1 MKKILFFAVLGAL
14 GTTLFTSCSNEDA
27 LNPEPNNKDIAAD
40 YAAAF
45 KAKFGETTT
54 FNTVKSVDVT
64 AQIPDGTGSYTL
76 RVYDGYP
83 SAKSGAQMIGK
94 FENLQPGSTIVKK
107 VNCPGNAERLFFT
120 AEKNGLSMVSNCAVK
135 NNKVVARFND
145 EGESYSGIE
154 GTFNLEWSPEYAQFA
169 KAFYDGLPNALTSIA
184 GLFNEGDDH
193 RDASADAY
201 FFFNEDNEV
210 VFYPIFMCEEFEDEV
225 GYFIYDTNNNEIVE
239 EGILIDN
246 TQATNFLWEG
256 TVDGPSSVYPKY
268 QDAQGVSFKR
278 GNGYMYS
285 QPYIV
290 TVPEGFDSEGLVVGI
305 TISNDARTKDG
316 QRTKSGMNGN
326 KFYSIS
332 SLNPLNNSEEPQ
344 NIQVAVYAAGKI
356 EIQNETADGVTTT
369 TGTFG
374 LVGIEDNI
382 LDYPADHNDAK
393 FNSDWDM
400 NDIVLYTEATQ
411 ATSIEFEKPAKYFVA
426 FEDLGGTYDFDFND
440 VVLEIDYVSG
450 WEIGSVKCLAAGG
463 TLPVEVFY
471 DGEAYDMTPRGQ
483 DDAVSIWGEIH
494 DAFGEDVTTVINTIP
509 EGMNV
514 KNLNSATCEPLN
526 AVFFFG
532 EDFLIQDD
540 GIPFYLVVDGKFG
553 QKRIAAKGPDGTP
566 QAIVIGTTWTRYP
579 GTWDEEQNYVEG
591 EKVTD
596 PEFTYWQWPI
606 ECVDVEAAYP
616 DIKTWITNPDN
627 LGWLQT
633 GVSSN
638 LY

>member
-27 LNPEPNNKDIAAD
+27 LTPEPNNKDIAAD
-40 YAAAF
+40 YASAF

-54 FNTVKSVDVT
+54 FNTVKSVNVT
-64 AQIPDGTGSYTL
+64 AQIPQGKGNYTL

-83 SAKSGAQMIGK
+83 SAKTGAQMIGK
-94 FENLQPGSTIVKK
+94 YENLSAGSTLNKI

-120 AEKNGLSMVSNCAVK
+120 VEKNGVSLVSNCAVK
-135 NNKVVARFND
+135 SNKVVARFD
-145 EGESYSGIE
+145 EGEGETYSGIE
-154 GTFNLEWSPEYAQFA
+154 GTFKLNFSNEYAQFSQ
-169 KAFYDGLPNALTSIA
+169 AFYTALPNALTTIS
-184 GLFNEGDDH
+184 GLFNEKEDH
-193 RDASADAY
+193 RTSGADAT
-201 FFFNEDNEV
+201 FAFNEDGKV
-210 VFYPIFMCEEFEDEV
+210 VFYPIFMNELLKDKV
-225 GYFIYDTNNNEIVE
+225 GYFIYNNDTKEIIE
-239 EGILIDN
+239 EGTLIED
-246 TQATNFLWEG
+246 TQAETFLWEG
-256 TVDGPSSVYPKY
+256 KSDQPSSAYPKN
-268 QDAQGVSFKR
+268 QETQGVKFKS

-285 QPYIV
+285 KPYTV
-290 TVPEGFDSEGLVVGI
+290 TVPADYTGDFANLLVGI
-305 TISNDARTKDG
+305 TISNNQQNPRTGESYSGIDG
-316 QRTKSGMNGN
+316 ATL
-326 KFYSIS
+326 YSMS
-332 SLNPLNNSEEPQ
+332 ELNPDGL
-344 NIQVAVYAAGKI
+344 QVAVYATGNI
-356 EIQNETADGVTTT
+356 EITNITDDGEETT

-382 LDYPADHNDAK
+382 NAPESSYP
-393 FNSDWDM
+393 SDWDI

-411 ATSIEFEKPAKYFVA
+411 VTTLEFEKPAKYFIA

-450 WEIGSVKCLAAGG
+450 WEMGSVKCLAAGG

-514 KNLNSATCEPLN
+514 KNLNSATCEPLD

-540 GIPFYLVVDGKFG
+540 GIPFYLVVEGKFG
-553 QKRIAAKGPDGTP
+553 QKRIYAKGPDGTP

-579 GTWDEEQNYVEG
+579 GTWDDEQDYVEG

>member
-1 MKKILFFAVLGAL
+1 MK
-14 GTTLFTSCSNEDA
+14 
-27 LNPEPNNKDIAAD
+27 
-40 YAAAF
+40 F
-45 KAKFGETTT
+45 KT
-54 FNTVKSVDVT
+54 
-64 AQIPDGTGSYTL
+64 
-76 RVYDGYP
+76 
-83 SAKSGAQMIGK
+83 
-94 FENLQPGSTIVKK
+94 
-107 VNCPGNAERLFFT
+107 
-120 AEKNGLSMVSNCAVK
+120 
-135 NNKVVARFND
+135 
-145 EGESYSGIE
+145 
-154 GTFNLEWSPEYAQFA
+154 
-169 KAFYDGLPNALTSIA
+169 
-184 GLFNEGDDH
+184 
-193 RDASADAY
+193 
-201 FFFNEDNEV
+201 
-210 VFYPIFMCEEFEDEV
+210 
-225 GYFIYDTNNNEIVE
+225 
-239 EGILIDN
+239 
-246 TQATNFLWEG
+246 
-256 TVDGPSSVYPKY
+256 
-268 QDAQGVSFKR
+268 

-285 QPYIV
+285 KPYTV
-290 TVPEGFDSEGLVVGI
+290 TAPANYTGDIANLVVGI
-305 TISNDARTKDG
+305 TISNDAQNPRTGASYSGIDG
-316 QRTKSGMNGN
+316 ATL
-326 KFYSIS
+326 YSMS
-332 SLNPLNNSEEPQ
+332 ELNPDGL
-344 NIQVAVYAAGKI
+344 QVAVYASGNI
-356 EIQNETADGVTTT
+356 EITNITADGEETT

-382 LDYPADHNDAK
+382 NDPESSYP
-393 FNSDWDM
+393 SDWDI

-411 ATSIEFEKPAKYFVA
+411 VSTLEFEKPAKYFIA

-450 WEIGSVKCLAAGG
+450 WEVGTVKCLAAGG

-514 KNLNSATCEPLN
+514 KNLNSATCEPLD

-540 GIPFYLVVDGKFG
+540 GIPFYLVVEGAFG
-553 QKRIAAKGPDGTP
+553 QKRIDAKGPDGTP
-566 QAIVIGTTWTRYP
+566 QAIVIGTTWTKYP
-579 GTWDEEQNYVEG
+579 GTWNEEQEYVEG
-591 EKVTD
+591 ENVTE